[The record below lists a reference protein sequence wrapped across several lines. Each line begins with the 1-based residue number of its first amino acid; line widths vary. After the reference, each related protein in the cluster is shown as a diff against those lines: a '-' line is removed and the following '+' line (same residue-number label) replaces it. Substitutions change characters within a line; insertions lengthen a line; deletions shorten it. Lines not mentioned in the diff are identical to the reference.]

1 MHRPFFLAGIAALFA
16 FTLLPSVAQDAIDL
30 AKLRKLHQRAQQ
42 GEKLTPEEQAYYERG
57 KAARK
62 QGALPGAQPAPRKAA
77 QGKKAPPADPPRTST
92 GLVPLTDLAA
102 DQKYKGE
109 DGGLY
114 GDGQN
119 APPAAHLKA
128 ALAAA
133 AKVQPLDAD
142 GKPSP
147 DGKIVFVTL
156 GMSNTTQESQ
166 AFIALARSH
175 TATHPRLVF
184 VDGAQGGIDSRRW
197 VAGTAGRDGVSP
209 WDRLQQRIKAA
220 GATPS
225 QVQIVWM
232 KHAIAGVG
240 QYGEFPK
247 HAQQLK
253 DDQVQIA
260 RLLKERFP
268 NLQLTYVSSRT
279 YAGYATTQ
287 LNPEPYAYESAF
299 ATRWLIQD
307 QIKGNES
314 LSYASGK
321 APLLLW
327 GPYLWSDGEK
337 GRKVDGLTYHQSDYR
352 EDGTHPGPT
361 GQKKIAEVMLKFFT
375 TDPTAT
381 PWFPKPPATP

>member
-1 MHRPFFLAGIAALFA
+1 MNRPASSLAVALTLVLFAAL
-16 FTLLPSVAQDAIDL
+16 LSAQDPLDL
-30 AKLRKLHQRAQQ
+30 AKVRRLHQKAQK

-57 KAARK
+57 KAARQ
-62 QGALPGAQPAPRKAA
+62 QGNAQGKAA
-77 QGKKAPPADPPRTST
+77 PGKKAPPTDPPRTST
-92 GLVPLTDLAA
+92 GLIPLSDLGA

-114 GDGQN
+114 GNGSN
-119 APPAAHLKA
+119 VPPPAHLSA

-133 AKVQPLDAD
+133 ARIQPLDGE

-147 DGKIVFVTL
+147 DGKIVLLTH

-166 AFIALARSH
+166 AFIALAKSDSRKN
-175 TATHPRLVF
+175 PNLLI
-184 VDGAQGGIDSRRW
+184 VDGAQGGIDSRKW
-197 VAGTAGRDGVSP
+197 VAATAGKDGVSP

-220 GATPS
+220 GATPA
-225 QVQIVWM
+225 QVQVVWM

-240 QYGEFPK
+240 NFGEFPK

-253 DDQVQIA
+253 DDVA
-260 RLLKERFP
+260 RITGMLKERYP

-307 QIKGNES
+307 QIKGAES
-314 LSYASGK
+314 LSYAAGK

-327 GPYLWSDGEK
+327 GPYLWADGEK
-337 GRKVDGLTYHQSDYR
+337 GRKAGDLAYSQSDYR
-352 EDGTHPGPT
+352 DDGTHPGPT
-361 GQKKIAEVMLKFFT
+361 GQLKIAQQLLTFFT
-375 TDPTAT
+375 TDSTAKA
-381 PWFPKPPATP
+381 WFAKPSSSP